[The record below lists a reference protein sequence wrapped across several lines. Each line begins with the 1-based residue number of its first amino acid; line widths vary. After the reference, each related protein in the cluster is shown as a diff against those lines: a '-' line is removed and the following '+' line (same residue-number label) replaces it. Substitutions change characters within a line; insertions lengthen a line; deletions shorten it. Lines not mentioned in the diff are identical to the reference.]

1 MGAPLRSAVVA
12 GALLLALPFGL
23 AACGGGSESDPEAE
37 ATEGEVAR
45 YTVRGE
51 VVQLPDPDNPAAQL
65 QIRHEAIPDFRSG
78 GEVVGMES
86 MTMPF
91 PVAEGVS
98 LEGLSPGDKI
108 EFTFETRYAPDTQ
121 LVEGFR
127 IVRVTPLPAETE
139 LHFGAPM
146 EGMEG
151 MDGDMSGMEHG
162 GQ

>member
-1 MGAPLRSAVVA
+1 MAPPLRSVVA
-12 GALLLALPFGL
+12 ASAVLLALPFGL
-23 AACGGGSESDPEAE
+23 AACGGGSESPPEAE
-37 ATEGEVAR
+37 APEGDVAR

-51 VVQLPDPDNPAAQL
+51 VVQLPAPDSPAAQL
-65 QIRHEAIPDFRSG
+65 HIRHEAIPDFRAG
-78 GEVVGMES
+78 GEVVGMDS

-91 PVAEGVS
+91 PVGEGVS
-98 LEGLSPGDKI
+98 LEGLSTGDKI

-127 IVRVTPLPAETE
+127 IVRITPLPAETE

-146 EGMEG
+146 EGMEE
-151 MDGDMSGMEHG
+151 MDGEMSGMDHG